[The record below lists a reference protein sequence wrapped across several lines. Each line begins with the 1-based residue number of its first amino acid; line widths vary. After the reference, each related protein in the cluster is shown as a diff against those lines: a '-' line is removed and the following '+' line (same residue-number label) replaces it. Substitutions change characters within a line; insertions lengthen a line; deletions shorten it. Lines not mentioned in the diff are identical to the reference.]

1 VKKTAAVPAFFTI
14 AVAALAAGAYLLN
27 QDQNRPVRSAD
38 ALPPPARVETEPR
51 IVAPV
56 PRPAAPA
63 ATTAA
68 HPARSVTAYRVVPDN
83 DGAHLEPV
91 KAAVPPGKDPKMAA
105 IDAMARLKD
114 SPLPPGTQV
123 RSVDMIGDGVA
134 TVDFNKAFQ
143 SNFPGGDQEEALAIN
158 AVLATLAQFEGVEQ
172 VQILVEGR
180 KIDSLGGTQ
189 SLAEPLPVPHE
200 ENGRP
205 TTAAAGAAARPPRA
219 ASVRDDGGDTAAG
232 PIGGLRFRARRP
244 VGRARD
250 AAAAAR
256 RARSLRRR
264 HRARPVRRA
273 GRWTRCA
280 ASRPRSPAS

>member
-1 VKKTAAVPAFFTI
+1 VKKTAAVPAFFTV
-14 AVAALAAGAYLLN
+14 AVAALAAGAYLLK
-27 QDQNRPVRSAD
+27 QEQGRPAARPVD

-56 PRPAAPA
+56 PRPTAPA

-68 HPARSVTAYRVVPDN
+68 RPARSVTAYRVVPDD

-91 KAAVPPGKDPKMAA
+91 KATVPPGKDPKMAA

-114 SPLPPGTQV
+114 SPLPPGTQA

-134 TVDFNKAFQ
+134 TVDFNRAFQ
-143 SNFPGGDQEEALAIN
+143 SNFPGGDEAEALAIN
-158 AVLATLAQFEGVEQ
+158 AVLATLAQFEGVER

-189 SLAEPLPVPHE
+189 SLTEPLPVPHE

-205 TTAAAGAAARPPRA
+205 TAAAAGAAALTAQSGERP
-219 ASVRDDGGDTAAG
+219 
-232 PIGGLRFRARRP
+232 
-244 VGRARD
+244 
-250 AAAAAR
+250 
-256 RARSLRRR
+256 
-264 HRARPVRRA
+264 
-273 GRWTRCA
+273 
-280 ASRPRSPAS
+280 